1 MSWLQPVI
9 DFVSANQYLAY
20 FLVFLFAFW
29 ESIPVFGL
37 FVPGSTLIVGASIL
51 VPSGALDLLPVLAA
65 AIVGSI
71 AGDAVAFWM
80 GRRYGRDLLRW
91 GPLAR
96 RPEMIA
102 RAERFFQHHGG
113 KGILLG
119 RFTPPV
125 RGILPAIGGMT
136 GISWTRFF
144 AAATVAAIG
153 WAPAHV
159 LPGALIGASLE
170 LAGAVTA
177 RLGGLLLF
185 LLVAGYLVAV
195 TVRFGLRWGLPAGTS
210 AARSMLIWARAH
222 NTVVGREVLA
232 LIDPDHREAHV
243 LAVLAALLIAGAT
256 GFFVVLE
263 DVVSGAPLVRAD
275 AAIFHGLQA
284 LRSPWAD
291 TVMVAIT
298 ELGDAKVVVPVAV
311 AGFLWLAWRRA
322 WVDMAYWA
330 GAIGFAQIFATAIK
344 IALHTPRPMP
354 DLYQGWS
361 AFSFPSGHATVN
373 GVVYGFLAVVASRQ
387 TRLGVRSAIV
397 GTLAMLI
404 ALIAFSRLYLGAHWF
419 SDVAG
424 GLGFG
429 LAWVGLL
436 GIAYIRHRPEQGQT
450 KGLLPVIALTLA
462 IAGSANVSLSLS
474 TDLQRYR
481 PGPDTTMLPAASWR
495 PVAWR
500 SMPSH
505 RIDLAGEI
513 EEPFVLQWGGTLD
526 ALASTLKSAGWR
538 RAPAWSAA
546 GFATWLSPAAAPT
559 DLPVVPKLH
568 DGRQPKLMMVDGIA
582 GNSSRLVLRVWDSG
596 FRLAGR
602 PGTPPVWLATATRE
616 TIRRP
621 MDMMTLAI
629 TEADANGPR
638 DVLDRALH
646 GERRKRED
654 PPLGESVW
662 DGELLLAASPLTGP
676 AE

>member
-1 MSWLQPVI
+1 MSWLQPLVE
-9 DFVSANQYLAY
+9 FVSAHREFAY

-51 VPSGALDLLPVLAA
+51 VPTGALDLMPVLVG

-71 AGDAVAFWM
+71 AGDSAAFWM

-91 GPLAR
+91 GPMAR
-96 RPEMIA
+96 RPEMVA
-102 RAERFFQHHGG
+102 RAERFFREHGG

-144 AAATVAAIG
+144 FAATVAALG

-185 LLVAGYLVAV
+185 VLVSGYLLVILVRA
-195 TVRFGLRWGLPAGTS
+195 GLRWGLPAGAR
-210 AARSMLIWARAH
+210 AARDLLIWGRAH
-222 NTVVGREVLA
+222 NTVVGREILA
-232 LIDPDHREAHV
+232 LLDPHHREAGV
-243 LAVLAALLIAGAT
+243 LAVLAVLLILGAS
-256 GFFVVLE
+256 GFIIVLE
-263 DVVSGAPLVRAD
+263 DIVSGDPLVRAD
-275 AAIFHGLQA
+275 VAIFHALQG

-291 TVMVAIT
+291 PLMVAIT
-298 ELGDAKVVVPVAV
+298 ELGDAKVVIPVAA
-311 AGFLWLAWRRA
+311 AGLLWLAWRRA

-330 GAIGFAQIFATAIK
+330 SAIVFAQIFATVVK
-344 IALHTPRPMP
+344 VALHTPRPLA

-373 GVVYGFLAVVASRQ
+373 GVLYGFLAVMASRQ
-387 TRLGVRSAIV
+387 TGFAVRSAIV
-397 GTLAMLI
+397 GTLVMLIGLI
-404 ALIAFSRLYLGAHWF
+404 ALSRLYLGAHWF

-429 LAWVGLL
+429 AAWVGLL
-436 GIAYIRHRPEQGQT
+436 GIAYIRHRPEEGQT

-462 IAGSANVSLSLS
+462 AAGLANIALSLPV
-474 TDLQRYR
+474 DLSRYR
-481 PGPDTTMLPAASWR
+481 PRIDTTALETTVWAGDG
-495 PVAWR
+495 WR
-500 SMPSH
+500 SLPSH

-513 EEPFVLQWGGTLD
+513 EEPFVLQWNGSLEELAGGL
-526 ALASTLKSAGWR
+526 SSRGWR
-538 RAPAWSAA
+538 RSAAWTAA
-546 GFATWLSPAAAPT
+546 GFAVWLSPDAAPA

-568 DGRQPKLMMVDGIA
+568 DGRRPGLMLIHPEKDGA
-582 GNSSRLVLRVWDSG
+582 SRLVLRIWDSHV
-596 FRLAGR
+596 RLGMD
-602 PGTPPVWLATATRE
+602 GGETPLWLATATRE

-621 MDMMTLAI
+621 LGLMVLSV
-629 TEADANGPR
+629 TEDDANGPR
-638 DVLDRALH
+638 DALAGSLPADPRIRAA
-646 GERRKRED
+646 
-654 PPLGESVW
+654 PPRGDSVW
-662 DGELLLAASPLTGP
+662 DGGLLLGGSTRH
-676 AE
+676 